1 MQELCE
7 DILKSARG
15 FKEALVY
22 SGSAD
27 LLVELAVTYLKERE
41 DFKITTRFA
50 SDHHATHYLDLHET
64 AIIFAQDTRLLRGI
78 NCDVVY
84 VDKDSF
90 TNDEDGIVDT
100 VVALAFANR
109 KIFMINRTVGGEGD
123 ETKYELYLLNPYS
136 ETALEQ

>member
-27 LLVELAVTYLKERE
+27 LLFKLAVTYLKERE
-41 DFKITTRFA
+41 DFKITTHFG
-50 SDHHATHYLDLHET
+50 SDHHETHFLDLHET
-64 AIIFAQDTRLLRGI
+64 SIIFAQDTFLLRGI

-84 VDKDSF
+84 VDYYSF
-90 TNDEDGIVDT
+90 TNNEDGIVDT
-100 VVALAFANR
+100 VVALARANR
-109 KIFMINRTVGGEGD
+109 KIFMINCTVAGDGE
-123 ETKYELYLLNPYS
+123 ETKYELSLLNPYS
-136 ETALEQ
+136 ELSREQ

>member
-1 MQELCE
+1 
-7 DILKSARG
+7 
-15 FKEALVY
+15 
-22 SGSAD
+22 
-27 LLVELAVTYLKERE
+27 
-41 DFKITTRFA
+41 
-50 SDHHATHYLDLHET
+50 LDLHET

-123 ETKYELYLLNPYS
+123 ETKYELSLLNPYS